1 MRRLVLGLSAI
12 VLAVAAPT
20 VARKFTK
27 DASAATSAAALPQD
41 VDDVSLSHAKPS
53 QPIDPPALNP
63 ATAGIDLVHVAYD
76 DTGASAP
83 AANGRIAKLTIDPQ
97 MQRAAATLLRV
108 HRLPKAAVVLVDV
121 ESGHVLAYVS
131 RTEGAPARD
140 VCAEAKAPAASVF
153 KIVTASALVD
163 DAQLG
168 PDTEQCYWGG
178 EHEILAQNLEDNPG
192 RDRNCTTLAGAMGH
206 STNAVFAKLALK
218 HLKPSQ
224 LEEEASSY
232 GFGLPVPF
240 DVAIEASTLRVP
252 SDDLGFARTSA
263 GFWNSTLSPVEAA
276 WLSTTVARGGE
287 APRLSIV
294 KELVERNGAV
304 TYEAPPPSIVRR
316 AVPQPTA
323 EAVTAMMEK
332 TVSEGTSRRAFHDA
346 SGHSYLPGITVAG
359 KTGTLADPET
369 HVLYTWFTG
378 FAPSAPQPG
387 VKQVAVAVLVV
398 NRPQWHI
405 KANVIAREMLRAYFA
420 EQGIAH
426 VTTPASIARR

>member
-12 VLAVAAPT
+12 ALAVAAPA
-20 VARKFTK
+20 VARNFTK
-27 DASAATSAAALPQD
+27 NASAATGAELPTD
-41 VDDVSLSHAKPS
+41 LGDVSLSHAKPS
-53 QPIDPPALNP
+53 QPAEPAALDP
-63 ATAGIDLVHVAYD
+63 ATAGVDLVHIAYD
-76 DTGASAP
+76 DSGATAP
-83 AANGRIAKLTIDPQ
+83 AASGRTAKLTIDPK
-97 MQRAAATLLRV
+97 MQRAASTLLRV

-121 ESGHVLAYVS
+121 ESGHVLAYAS

-140 VCAEAKAPAASVF
+140 VCGEAKAPAASVF
-153 KIVTASALVD
+153 KIITASALVD

-168 PDTEQCYWGG
+168 PDTEECYWGG
-178 EHEILAQNLEDNPG
+178 EHEILAQNLEDNPA

-206 STNAVFAKLALK
+206 STNAVFARLALK
-218 HLKPSQ
+218 HLKPAQ

-240 DVAIEASTLRVP
+240 DVPVEASTLKVP
-252 SDDLGFARTSA
+252 ADDLGFARTSA
-263 GFWNSTLSPVEAA
+263 GFWNSTLSPLQAA

-287 APRLSIV
+287 APRLSVV
-294 KELVERNGAV
+294 KALVERDGAV
-304 TYEAPPPSIVRR
+304 AYEAPPPSVVRR
-316 AVPQPTA
+316 AVPQATA
-323 EAVTAMMEK
+323 DAVTAMMEK
-332 TVSEGTSRRAFHDA
+332 TVSEGTCRRAFHDLT
-346 SGHSYLPGITVAG
+346 GHAYLPGITVAG

-398 NRPQWHI
+398 NRPAWHI

-426 VTTPASIARR
+426 VTMPASIARR